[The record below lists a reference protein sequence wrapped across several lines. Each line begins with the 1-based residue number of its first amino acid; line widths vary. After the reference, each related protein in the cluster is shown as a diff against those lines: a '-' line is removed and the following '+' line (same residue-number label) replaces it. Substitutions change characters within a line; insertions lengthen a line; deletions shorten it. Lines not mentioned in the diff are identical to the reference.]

1 MNTRPLSKLLV
12 SRPRLV
18 LLVLTIITALV
29 GVQIQNIYMVNNL
42 TSYLPDDNPG
52 IQLWN
57 QIEEEFDL
65 TTSIIVF
72 VQAPDIRDYEVLN
85 EMDRVIQRVNIY
97 ELDAGKNDG
106 ISRVQSI
113 TELIRLENSAPWLPG
128 GLGGQGINEVPDD
141 DTLIARY
148 LARSSLAGVKGV
160 LYDDSFT
167 SAAMI
172 FSIYDADQSEETMA
186 SIKQAIDVEA
196 RYSEMSIT
204 GMTALQEAVKTM
216 TLQYMAL
223 VLPIAVALI
232 SSVVFFF
239 QRSFR
244 AIIIVLL
251 PLAYALILTFGF
263 LGVVLPEM
271 TILSI
276 AVVALLIGLGVDYS
290 IHILNR
296 YSEERMLGDKVEIVD
311 RTLRLTGKAVLL
323 STITTL
329 IGFGSLMV
337 SSMPPITYFGF
348 SCAVGIVFCFITAI
362 LMVPCLAIILKFER
376 KGEQGTLKAA
386 GRAVTQN
393 KYRVIFVAAFISI
406 LSFVV
411 LPSIE
416 TDVNY
421 YDMVPEG
428 MEEFE
433 VLEEYASS
441 FGGGTNYNLILIETN
456 PQGLTY
462 PETIDA
468 IYNLQEEIKTTGAS
482 VNSIVGTI
490 KEVNDVLTR
499 NEIIER
505 LAEIADAQEIV
516 FDMVA
521 ENGLVDEQ
529 YSKTVLMVTMPVGL
543 STIQITEIIEEIN
556 AMSKNA
562 SIPHGGQIYPI
573 TGTDSINA
581 DLNMIL
587 TDEQTRSMIVSLLL
601 VLAALILIFGSSKW
615 GILTMV
621 PVAFVL
627 AWEPSFLMALNI
639 ELSVV
644 TISIASIMIGI
655 GIDYSIHVSQRI
667 REEMDEGKTKREA
680 IEEAIDKTGT
690 TLIEAAMTT
699 VFGTLSIMF
708 VPISAIREFAILI
721 LVMVLASLVASV
733 FLSPVFISLGW
744 VKKGD

>member
-1 MNTRPLSKLLV
+1 MNTRPLAKLLV
-12 SRPRLV
+12 SRPRMV
-18 LLVLTIITALV
+18 LIVLTILTALV

-42 TSYLPDDNPG
+42 ISYLPDDNPG

-57 QIEEEFDL
+57 QIEDEFDL
-65 TTSIIVF
+65 VTSIIVY
-72 VQAPDIRDYEVLN
+72 VKAPDIRDYEVLN

-97 ELDAGKNDG
+97 DLDSGQKDG

-113 TELIRLENSAPWLPG
+113 TELIREENSASWLPG
-128 GLGGQGINEVPDD
+128 GLGGQGVDEIPDD

-148 LARSSLAGVKGV
+148 LARTSLSGVRGV

-167 SAAMI
+167 SAAII
-172 FSIYDADQSEETMA
+172 FSVYDSEQSEEIMA
-186 SIKQAIDVEA
+186 SIQEAIDVEA
-196 RYSEMSIT
+196 RYSEMAIT
-204 GMTALQEAVKTM
+204 GMTALQEAVRTM

-223 VLPIAVALI
+223 ILPIAVGLI
-232 SSVVFFF
+232 SAIVFFF
-239 QRSFR
+239 QRSVR

-296 YSEERMLGDKVEIVD
+296 FSEERMLGDKIEIVD
-311 RTLRLTGKAVLL
+311 RTLRMTGKAVLL
-323 STITTL
+323 STVTTL

-406 LSFVV
+406 LSLVV
-411 LPSIE
+411 LPTIE

-421 YDMVPEG
+421 YDMIPEG
-428 MEEFE
+428 MQEFE
-433 VLEEYASS
+433 VLEEYAAS
-441 FGGGTNYNLILIETN
+441 FGGGTNYNLILVETN
-456 PQGLTY
+456 AQGLTY

-468 IYNLQEEIKTTGAS
+468 IYELQEEIKTTGAS
-482 VNSIVGTI
+482 VNSIITTV

-499 NEIIER
+499 NVIIER
-505 LAEIADAQEIV
+505 LGEIADASDIV

-521 ENGLVDEQ
+521 ENGLVDDQ
-529 YSKTVLMVTMPVGL
+529 YSKTVLMVTLPVGL
-543 STIQITEIIEEIN
+543 STIKITEIIEQIN
-556 AMSKNA
+556 GISENT
-562 SIPHGGQIYPI
+562 SIPHGGRIYPI
-573 TGTDSINA
+573 TGTDAINA
-581 DLNMIL
+581 DLNQIL
-587 TDEQTRSMIVSLLL
+587 TEEQTRSMIVSLLL

-615 GILTMV
+615 GILTMI

-627 AWEPSFLMALNI
+627 AWEPSFLMSLNI

-680 IEEAIDKTGT
+680 IEEAIDKTGMS
-690 TLIEAAMTT
+690 LIEAALTT
-699 VFGTLSIMF
+699 VFGTLSIIF
-708 VPISAIREFAILI
+708 VPISAIQEFAILI